1 MIAVSGQ
8 GEEVAKL
15 YRVKAVDSVLA
26 LVFYAVATVGFV
38 AGYWYWY
45 YPSKIIRYSYSFLFV
60 CSLYYAFTYLNSLL
74 LLRIKRKQI
83 CNLLL

>member
-8 GEEVAKL
+8 EEEVVKL
-15 YRVKAVDSVLA
+15 YRVKAVGSALA
-26 LVFYAVATVGFV
+26 LVFYAVATVEFA
-38 AGYWYWY
+38 AGYWYF
-45 YPSKIIRYSYSFLFV
+45 PSKIANDSVLFV